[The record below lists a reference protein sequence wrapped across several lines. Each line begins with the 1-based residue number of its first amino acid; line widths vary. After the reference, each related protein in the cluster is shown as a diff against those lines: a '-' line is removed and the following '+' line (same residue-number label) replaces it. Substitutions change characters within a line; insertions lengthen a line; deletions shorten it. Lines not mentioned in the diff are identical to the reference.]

1 MDENNGSAC
10 APLAY
15 KNLDFLESRDGRALR
30 IMSEFLFPLSQFRK
44 QKIHDTVVMFGSARI
59 REEGKL
65 SRYYHEARELAKIFS
80 LWSDSLD
87 ESLGRRFV
95 ICTGG
100 GPGIMEAANRGAH
113 DAGSRNIGLNIGLP
127 FEQHE
132 NPYITPELCMEFRY
146 FFMRKFWFA
155 YPAKAVVVFP
165 GGFGTLDEMFELL
178 TLVQTQKLAKKM
190 VVVLY
195 GKEFWQDVANF
206 DALVKHGTISP
217 EDVNLFHWADDPQ
230 SALEILKDGLTK
242 HYLEVEGA
250 PGGVEQ
256 ETPSIA
262 KSRT

>member
-1 MDENNGSAC
+1 
-10 APLAY
+10 
-15 KNLDFLESRDGRALR
+15 
-30 IMSEFLFPLSQFRK
+30 
-44 QKIHDTVVMFGSARI
+44 
-59 REEGKL
+59 
-65 SRYYHEARELAKIFS
+65 
-80 LWSDSLD
+80 
-87 ESLGRRFV
+87 
-95 ICTGG
+95 
-100 GPGIMEAANRGAH
+100 MEAANRGAH

-155 YPAKAVVVFP
+155 YPAKAIVIFP

-195 GKEFWQDVANF
+195 GQEFWEEVVSF
-206 DALVKHGTISP
+206 DALVRYGTISP
-217 EDVNLFHWADDPQ
+217 EDVKLFQYANDPD
-230 SALEILKDGLTK
+230 SALEILKDGLTR

-250 PGGVEQ
+250 PGGPEE
-256 ETPSIA
+256 ETPSLA